1 MWKGKMSARERAF
14 ILHTLY
20 AFVHIPNRRE
30 RSTIQLLLF
39 NTKTASAQMSV
50 YIRTKRWSTHNT
62 NQFPLYKT
70 VHLYAHRF
78 WYGYFTQSIILFY
91 KYFNNNCT
99 KYVCSKH
106 FQNIFR
112 FPSLSFVR
120 AFRFVGACR
129 AWTSNTE
136 PLNYLRHS
144 VQRSCTLVR
153 LVQTYTHTHKHEHVQ
168 SFTHSLIH
176 SAKLPMNL
184 SRFVS
189 FRFFWGWND
198 SCFCFAFVWPLFNLC
213 DFIYWLNHS
222 RISNTL
228 WIYYEMK
235 NERRRRR
242 KNYTELKSNRKITH
256 KNEIKKQKHALSV
269 HSIWKSRRS
278 TVVMR

>member
-153 LVQTYTHTHKHEHVQ
+153 LVQTYTHTHTSMSTYNH
-168 SFTHSLIH
+168 SLTHSFIQPNCQWISL
-176 SAKLPMNL
+176 
-184 SRFVS
+184 VS
-189 FRFFWGWND
+189 FRSDFFEVGTIRV
-198 SCFCFAFVWPLFNLC
+198 FVLHLFGRCLIC
-213 DFIYWLNHS
+213 AI
-222 RISNTL
+222 
-228 WIYYEMK
+228 
-235 NERRRRR
+235 
-242 KNYTELKSNRKITH
+242 
-256 KNEIKKQKHALSV
+256 LS
-269 HSIWKSRRS
+269 ID
-278 TVVMR
+278 